1 MATLSLT
8 VSVWRQR
15 NAQAPG
21 KMVKY
26 EVQGVSEHASF
37 LEMLDILNEQLIARG
52 EEPVAFDHDCREGI
66 CGMCSLM
73 INGRPH
79 GGQVGTTTCQLHM
92 RHFKD
97 GDEIVVEP
105 WRAAAFPVIKDLCVD
120 RTAFDKIIAA
130 GGYITANSG
139 SAPDG
144 NAIPVPKEDADRAF
158 DAATCIGCGAC
169 VASCPN
175 GSAMLF
181 VGAKLAHL
189 HNLPQGQAERMRRT
203 KAMVAAMD
211 QAGFGACTNHYE
223 CEAACPKD
231 IKRDVIAAMN
241 RDFAKVA
248 LAYRDEKARG
258 DGAA

>member
-1 MATLSLT
+1 MSTLNLT
-8 VSVWRQR
+8 VSVWRQKGR
-15 NAQAPG
+15 KSAGQ
-21 KMVKY
+21 MVKY
-26 EVQGVSEHASF
+26 EVKGVSEHASF
-37 LEMLDILNEQLIARG
+37 LEMLDMLNEQLIAKG

-66 CGMCSLM
+66 CGTCSLM

-79 GGQVGTTTCQLHM
+79 GGQAGTTTCQLHM
-92 RHFKD
+92 RHFAD

-120 RTAFDKIIAA
+120 RSAFDKIIAA
-130 GGYITANSG
+130 GGYISANAG
-139 SAPDG
+139 SAQDG
-144 NAIPVPKEDADRAF
+144 NAVLIPKEDADRAF

-211 QAGFGACTNHYE
+211 EAGFGACTNHFE

-231 IKRDVIAAMN
+231 IKRDVMAMMN
-241 RDFAKVA
+241 RDHAKVA
-248 LAYRDEKARG
+248 FGYRDEKAGG
-258 DGAA
+258 DGAG